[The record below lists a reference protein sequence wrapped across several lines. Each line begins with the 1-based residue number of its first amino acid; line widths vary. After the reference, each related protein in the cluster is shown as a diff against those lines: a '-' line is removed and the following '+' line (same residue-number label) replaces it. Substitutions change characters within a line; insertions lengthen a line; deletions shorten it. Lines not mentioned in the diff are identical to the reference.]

1 MQNSVENHKN
11 LSDFLRQLLYMTIKM
26 FKKAK
31 KVSHSNPF
39 DCYGFKNGNLDKQ
52 KSRAA
57 RETQIK
63 SSGETSLLLFIFYC
77 ALAVFGVSC
86 FSPWVK
92 SNFRKMGVT
101 IDEIRISKITGVK

>member
-1 MQNSVENHKN
+1 MENHKN

-63 SSGETSLLLFIFYC
+63 SSVETSLLLFIF
-77 ALAVFGVSC
+77 LLRFGC
-86 FSPWVK
+86 F
-92 SNFRKMGVT
+92 RGVLLFPVG
-101 IDEIRISKITGVK
+101 EQ

>member
-1 MQNSVENHKN
+1 MKNHKN

-63 SSGETSLLLFIFYC
+63 SSVETFLLPFSFLLRFGCFRGVLLFP
-77 ALAVFGVSC
+77 VG
-86 FSPWVK
+86 
-92 SNFRKMGVT
+92 
-101 IDEIRISKITGVK
+101 EQ

>member
-1 MQNSVENHKN
+1 MENHKN
-11 LSDFLRQLLYMTIKM
+11 FDDFLRQLLYMTIKM

-63 SSGETSLLLFIFYC
+63 SSGETSLLPFFIFYC

-86 FSPWVK
+86 FSPRVN
-92 SNFRKMGVT
+92 SNFKKMGVT

>member
-1 MQNSVENHKN
+1 MKNHKN

-39 DCYGFKNGNLDKQ
+39 DCYGFKNGNSDKQ

-63 SSGETSLLLFIFYC
+63 SSVETSLLLFIF
-77 ALAVFGVSC
+77 LLRFGC
-86 FSPWVK
+86 F
-92 SNFRKMGVT
+92 RGVLLFPVG
-101 IDEIRISKITGVK
+101 EQ

>member
-1 MQNSVENHKN
+1 
-11 LSDFLRQLLYMTIKM
+11 MTIKM

-63 SSGETSLLLFIFYC
+63 SSGETSLLPFFIFYC
-77 ALAVFGVSC
+77 ALAVFGGSC
-86 FSPWVK
+86 FSPRVN
-92 SNFRKMGVT
+92 SNFKKMGVT
-101 IDEIRISKITGVK
+101 IDEIRISKMTGVK

>member
-1 MQNSVENHKN
+1 
-11 LSDFLRQLLYMTIKM
+11 MTIKM

-63 SSGETSLLLFIFYC
+63 SSGETSLLPFFIFYC

-86 FSPWVK
+86 FSPRVK
-92 SNFRKMGVT
+92 SNFKKMGVT
-101 IDEIRISKITGVK
+101 IDEIRISKMTGVK

>member
-1 MQNSVENHKN
+1 MENHKN

-63 SSGETSLLLFIFYC
+63 SSVETSLLLFIFYC

-86 FSPWVK
+86 FSPRVK
-92 SNFRKMGVT
+92 SNFKKMGVT
-101 IDEIRISKITGVK
+101 IDEIKISKMTGVK

>member
-1 MQNSVENHKN
+1 MKNHKN

-63 SSGETSLLLFIFYC
+63 SSVETSLLLFIF
-77 ALAVFGVSC
+77 LLRFGC
-86 FSPWVK
+86 FRGVLLSPV
-92 SNFRKMGVT
+92 G
-101 IDEIRISKITGVK
+101 EQ

>member
-63 SSGETSLLLFIFYC
+63 SSVETSLLLFIF
-77 ALAVFGVSC
+77 LLRFGC
-86 FSPWVK
+86 FW
-92 SNFRKMGVT
+92 GVLFFPAR
-101 IDEIRISKITGVK
+101 EQ

>member
-1 MQNSVENHKN
+1 MKNHKN

-57 RETQIK
+57 RDTQIK
-63 SSGETSLLLFIFYC
+63 SSVETSLLPFLFFI
-77 ALAVFGVSC
+77 ALWLFSECLVFPRG
-86 FSPWVK
+86 
-92 SNFRKMGVT
+92 
-101 IDEIRISKITGVK
+101 

>member
-63 SSGETSLLLFIFYC
+63 SSVETSLLLFIFFI
-77 ALAVFGVSC
+77 ALWL
-86 FSPWVK
+86 FSGCLAFP
-92 SNFRKMGVT
+92 RG
-101 IDEIRISKITGVK
+101 

>member
-1 MQNSVENHKN
+1 MKNHKN

-63 SSGETSLLLFIFYC
+63 SSVETSLLLFIF
-77 ALAVFGVSC
+77 LLRFGC
-86 FSPWVK
+86 FRSVLFFPAGEK
-92 SNFRKMGVT
+92 
-101 IDEIRISKITGVK
+101 

>member
-1 MQNSVENHKN
+1 MKNHKN

-63 SSGETSLLLFIFYC
+63 SSVETSLLLFIS
-77 ALAVFGVSC
+77 LLRFGC
-86 FSPWVK
+86 F
-92 SNFRKMGVT
+92 RGVLLFPVG
-101 IDEIRISKITGVK
+101 EQ

>member
-1 MQNSVENHKN
+1 MKNHKN

-63 SSGETSLLLFIFYC
+63 SSVETSLLPFSFLLRFGCFRSVLFFP
-77 ALAVFGVSC
+77 VGE
-86 FSPWVK
+86 K
-92 SNFRKMGVT
+92 
-101 IDEIRISKITGVK
+101 

>member
-63 SSGETSLLLFIFYC
+63 SSVETSLLLFIF
-77 ALAVFGVSC
+77 LLRFGC
-86 FSPWVK
+86 F
-92 SNFRKMGVT
+92 RGVLFFPAR
-101 IDEIRISKITGVK
+101 EK

>member
-1 MQNSVENHKN
+1 
-11 LSDFLRQLLYMTIKM
+11 MTIKM

-63 SSGETSLLLFIFYC
+63 SSVETSLLPFFIFYC

-86 FSPWVK
+86 FSPWVN

>member
-1 MQNSVENHKN
+1 MENHKN
-11 LSDFLRQLLYMTIKM
+11 LFDFLRQLLYMTIKM

-63 SSGETSLLLFIFYC
+63 SSVETSLLLFIF
-77 ALAVFGVSC
+77 LLRFGC
-86 FSPWVK
+86 F
-92 SNFRKMGVT
+92 RGVLLFPVG
-101 IDEIRISKITGVK
+101 EQ

>member
-1 MQNSVENHKN
+1 MENHKN

-63 SSGETSLLLFIFYC
+63 SSVETSLLLFLF
-77 ALAVFGVSC
+77 LLRFNGFFRGVL
-86 FSPWVK
+86 FFPAREK
-92 SNFRKMGVT
+92 
-101 IDEIRISKITGVK
+101 

>member
-1 MQNSVENHKN
+1 MKNHKN

-63 SSGETSLLLFIFYC
+63 SSVETSLLLFIF
-77 ALAVFGVSC
+77 LLRFGC
-86 FSPWVK
+86 F
-92 SNFRKMGVT
+92 RGVLLFPVG
-101 IDEIRISKITGVK
+101 EQ

>member
-1 MQNSVENHKN
+1 MKNHKN

-63 SSGETSLLLFIFYC
+63 SSVETSLLLLIF
-77 ALAVFGVSC
+77 LLRFGC
-86 FSPWVK
+86 F
-92 SNFRKMGVT
+92 RGVLLFPVG
-101 IDEIRISKITGVK
+101 EQ

>member
-1 MQNSVENHKN
+1 MKNHKN

-63 SSGETSLLLFIFYC
+63 SSVETSLLLFIF
-77 ALAVFGVSC
+77 LLRFGC
-86 FSPWVK
+86 F
-92 SNFRKMGVT
+92 RGVLLFPAR
-101 IDEIRISKITGVK
+101 EQ

>member
-1 MQNSVENHKN
+1 
-11 LSDFLRQLLYMTIKM
+11 MTIKM

-57 RETQIK
+57 RETQRK
-63 SSGETSLLLFIFYC
+63 SSVETSLLPFFIFYC

-86 FSPWVK
+86 FSPWVN
-92 SNFRKMGVT
+92 SNFKKMGVT
-101 IDEIRISKITGVK
+101 IDEIRISKMTGVK

>member
-1 MQNSVENHKN
+1 
-11 LSDFLRQLLYMTIKM
+11 MTIKM

-63 SSGETSLLLFIFYC
+63 GSGETSLLPFFIFYC

-86 FSPWVK
+86 FSPWVN